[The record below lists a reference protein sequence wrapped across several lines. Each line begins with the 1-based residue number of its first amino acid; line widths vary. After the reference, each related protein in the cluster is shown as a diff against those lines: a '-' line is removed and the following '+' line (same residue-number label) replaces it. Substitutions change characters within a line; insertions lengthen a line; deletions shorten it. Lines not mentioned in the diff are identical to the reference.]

1 MSGSTS
7 PGAGLGALDT
17 DMDPADA
24 MIHIARGVRH
34 ERERERERESVCV
47 CVCVRVF
54 MSVRERER
62 ESVCV
67 RGRECE
73 GESGRES
80 VGESWE
86 RGGTCRVREGTG
98 PPAEGNIRPNPPLAT
113 ACSQALPCTAFRRP
127 CRRALIPPVP

>member
-34 ERERERERESVCV
+34 ERERERECVFV
-47 CVCVRVF
+47 CVCVRA
-54 MSVRERER
+54 R
-62 ESVCV
+62 ESV
-67 RGRECE
+67 

-80 VGESWE
+80 VGESWK
-86 RGGTCRVREGTG
+86 GVAL
-98 PPAEGNIRPNPPLAT
+98 AE
-113 ACSQALPCTAFRRP
+113 
-127 CRRALIPPVP
+127 